1 MRAPGIPA
9 KKAGTK
15 LTRGAALQVMVC
27 PRPRTKGV
35 LVAASREV
43 DRPLSSFLIMAGL
56 TAAAAL
62 KGCEVADL
70 IPPEELHQYSK
81 VAQFRTPLRTRNLPP
96 RTRSSMNVDPKRSAA
111 AKRAWLTIRARG
123 RKRTT

>member
-15 LTRGAALQVMVC
+15 LTRGAALQVMVY

-43 DRPLSSFLIMAGL
+43 DRPLSSFLIMARPDGGGG
-56 TAAAAL
+56 A
-62 KGCEVADL
+62 
-70 IPPEELHQYSK
+70 
-81 VAQFRTPLRTRNLPP
+81 
-96 RTRSSMNVDPKRSAA
+96 
-111 AKRAWLTIRARG
+111 
-123 RKRTT
+123 